1 MSYWLGMASVL
12 LLGYGMIKWSRRAD
26 EQGDEGVTS
35 SLDAGVLSGV
45 GTRTLGT
52 FTRPS
57 TTDNGKNQGDR
68 GGEA

>member
-12 LLGYGMIKWSRRAD
+12 LLGYGMIKWSRRAN

-52 FTRPS
+52 FTRPQA
-57 TTDNGKNQGDR
+57 TDNGEDEGDR